1 MMREIP
7 NKIPPVISKPFINV
21 IDEDDLTSGK
31 WIIRNKKQWS
41 YFLSSNGIFFWFAEF
56 LFDWSNLSF
65 EGVR

>member
-31 WIIRNKKQWS
+31 
-41 YFLSSNGIFFWFAEF
+41 
-56 LFDWSNLSF
+56 
-65 EGVR
+65 